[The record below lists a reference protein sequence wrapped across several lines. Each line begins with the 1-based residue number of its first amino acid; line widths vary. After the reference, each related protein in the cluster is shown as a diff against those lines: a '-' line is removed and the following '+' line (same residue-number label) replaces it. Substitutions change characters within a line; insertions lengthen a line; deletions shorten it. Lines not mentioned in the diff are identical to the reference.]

1 MINIS
6 GHLREERKI
15 TGYYNQDVP
24 LIVNCCGKQVFQT
37 QDYFCNRKNGRLDYQ
52 IIYIHRGSGH
62 FYLNNE
68 WITLSAGNIVL
79 YRPGIP
85 QYYSYYAKEKPEIYW
100 IHFTGNECENILKQ
114 YDIKNC
120 YIGERLYLKLLFQD
134 IITELQRISPAAD
147 ETYRLSY
154 AERSLG
160 ICLCARRWEQFLGG
174 SCTFYRSG
182 YHPGSFFS
190 GSPAFQSSQT
200 AGAHG
205 VPVVPPGTFFFH
217 GRAFPKRGKHAL
229 HSAF

>member
-15 TGYYNQDVP
+15 TGYYDQDVP

-134 IITELQRISPAAD
+134 IITELQLKKISYEDIVLHNFYILRPFQV
-147 ETYRLSY
+147 
-154 AERSLG
+154 
-160 ICLCARRWEQFLGG
+160 LC
-174 SCTFYRSG
+174 
-182 YHPGSFFS
+182 
-190 GSPAFQSSQT
+190 
-200 AGAHG
+200 
-205 VPVVPPGTFFFH
+205 
-217 GRAFPKRGKHAL
+217 KR
-229 HSAF
+229 

>member
-134 IITELQRISPAAD
+134 IITELHCI
-147 ETYRLSY
+147 
-154 AERSLG
+154 
-160 ICLCARRWEQFLGG
+160 IFI
-174 SCTFYRSG
+174 
-182 YHPGSFFS
+182 FS
-190 GSPAFQSSQT
+190 
-200 AGAHG
+200 
-205 VPVVPPGTFFFH
+205 
-217 GRAFPKRGKHAL
+217 HAL
-229 HSAF
+229 FIVPFIVSPDLWIMIFPLTGYYLN

>member
-15 TGYYNQDVP
+15 TGYYDQDVP

-120 YIGERLYLKLLFQD
+120 YIGERLYFKLLFQD
-134 IITELQRISPAAD
+134 IITELQLKKYLMKTLYCIIFIF
-147 ETYRLSY
+147 SY
-154 AERSLG
+154 ALFIVPFIVSPDLW
-160 ICLCARRWEQFLGG
+160 IMIFPL
-174 SCTFYRSG
+174 TG
-182 YHPGSFFS
+182 YY
-190 GSPAFQSSQT
+190 
-200 AGAHG
+200 
-205 VPVVPPGTFFFH
+205 
-217 GRAFPKRGKHAL
+217 L
-229 HSAF
+229 N

>member
-114 YDIKNC
+114 YFSD
-120 YIGERLYLKLLFQD
+120 EYLSKVKF
-134 IITELQRISPAAD
+134 D
-147 ETYRLSY
+147 ENGLIN
-154 AERSLG
+154 RSLCVLLNY
-160 ICLCARRWEQFLGG
+160 I
-174 SCTFYRSG
+174 YNK
-182 YHPGSFFS
+182 
-190 GSPAFQSSQT
+190 
-200 AGAHG
+200 
-205 VPVVPPGTFFFH
+205 
-217 GRAFPKRGKHAL
+217 KRI
-229 HSAF
+229 

>member
-15 TGYYNQDVP
+15 TGYYDQDVP

-52 IIYIHRGSGH
+52 IIYFHRGSWH

-114 YDIKNC
+114 YDI
-120 YIGERLYLKLLFQD
+120 
-134 IITELQRISPAAD
+134 
-147 ETYRLSY
+147 
-154 AERSLG
+154 
-160 ICLCARRWEQFLGG
+160 
-174 SCTFYRSG
+174 
-182 YHPGSFFS
+182 
-190 GSPAFQSSQT
+190 
-200 AGAHG
+200 
-205 VPVVPPGTFFFH
+205 
-217 GRAFPKRGKHAL
+217 
-229 HSAF
+229 

>member
-85 QYYSYYAKEKPEIYW
+85 QVFPIMQRKNLRSTGYILLVMNVKIY
-100 IHFTGNECENILKQ
+100 
-114 YDIKNC
+114 
-120 YIGERLYLKLLFQD
+120 
-134 IITELQRISPAAD
+134 
-147 ETYRLSY
+147 
-154 AERSLG
+154 
-160 ICLCARRWEQFLGG
+160 
-174 SCTFYRSG
+174 
-182 YHPGSFFS
+182 
-190 GSPAFQSSQT
+190 
-200 AGAHG
+200 
-205 VPVVPPGTFFFH
+205 
-217 GRAFPKRGKHAL
+217 
-229 HSAF
+229 

>member
-15 TGYYNQDVP
+15 TGYCNQDVP

-114 YDIKNC
+114 YDVEYEIKPDC
-120 YIGERLYLKLLFQD
+120 AKVTLIGNKVTETPGVIAKIMRALNAENVTLL
-134 IITELQRISPAAD
+134 
-147 ETYRLSY
+147 
-154 AERSLG
+154 
-160 ICLCARRWEQFLGG
+160 
-174 SCTFYRSG
+174 
-182 YHPGSFFS
+182 
-190 GSPAFQSSQT
+190 QSSDSYNSLSCLVDEKDMVT
-200 AGAHG
+200 TVH
-205 VPVVPPGTFFFH
+205 VIH
-217 GRAFPKRGKHAL
+217 NAF
-229 HSAF
+229 SA